1 MAETKTKATNASVAD
16 YLASCANALQLSDC
30 HQLIALLGDI
40 TGEPATMWGP
50 SIVGFDRYRYTYDS
64 GHSGEAPLA
73 GFAIRGRDIVI
84 YLLAEGAG
92 QQQLLQQLG
101 KHKMGKACLYI
112 KRLADLDIAVLKQLA
127 VNSVA
132 ELQQRYGPA
141 AGC

>member
-1 MAETKTKATNASVAD
+1 MTETKTKATNASVAE
-16 YLASCANALQLSDC
+16 YIASRASTQQLEDC
-30 HQLIALLGDI
+30 QQLITLLNEV
-40 TGEPATMWGP
+40 TGQPATMWGP
-50 SIVGFDRYRYTYDS
+50 SIVGFGRYRYTYDS

-73 GFAIRGRDIVI
+73 GFAIRGRDLVI

-132 ELQQRYGPA
+132 ELQRRYGA
-141 AGC
+141 AG

>member
-1 MAETKTKATNASVAD
+1 MTETKTKATNASVAE
-16 YLASCANALQLSDC
+16 YLASRASTQQLEDC
-30 HQLIALLGDI
+30 QQLIILLSEV
-40 TGEPATMWGP
+40 TGQPATMWGP
-50 SIVGFDRYRYTYDS
+50 SIVGFGRYRYTYDS

-73 GFAIRGRDIVI
+73 GFAIRGRDLVI

-101 KHKMGKACLYI
+101 RHKMGTACLYI

-132 ELQQRYGPA
+132 ELQRRYGA
-141 AGC
+141 AG

>member
-1 MAETKTKATNASVAD
+1 MTETKTKATNASVAE
-16 YLASCANALQLSDC
+16 YLASRASTQQLEDC
-30 HQLIALLGDI
+30 QQLIILLSEV
-40 TGEPATMWGP
+40 TGQPATMWGP
-50 SIVGFDRYRYTYDS
+50 SIVGFGRYRYTYDS

-73 GFAIRGRDIVI
+73 GFAIRGRDLVI

-132 ELQQRYGPA
+132 ELQRRYGA
-141 AGC
+141 AG

>member
-1 MAETKTKATNASVAD
+1 MTETKTKATNASVAE
-16 YLASCANALQLSDC
+16 YLASRANALQLSDC
-30 HQLIALLGDI
+30 QQLIILLSEV
-40 TGEPATMWGP
+40 TGQPATMWGP
-50 SIVGFDRYRYTYDS
+50 SIVGFGRYRYTYDS

-73 GFAIRGRDIVI
+73 GFAIRGRDLVI

-127 VNSVA
+127 LNSIA
-132 ELQQRYGPA
+132 ELQRRYGA
-141 AGC
+141 AG